1 MESWWRLL
9 RLCHLGMMP
18 EKRTQWKYDPSHA
31 IALDVADI
39 CVDGRDD
46 LPVPPGYSDVGGWRN
61 GVGQDGLAFDRRRCN
76 NIDRGSSGN
85 KARTLHGIP
94 WPGKPVAGEPLRHVS
109 PRASPSGLDNG
120 NGFVA
125 LWKQLWLV
133 TDEGC
138 YPGTLSLPTAGFLL
152 SSPPLGPR
160 YTTGGL
166 LVSR

>member
-18 EKRTQWKYDPSHA
+18 EKRTQWKYDPSRA

-61 GVGQDGLAFDRRRCN
+61 GVGQDGRAFDRRRCN

-109 PRASPSGLDNG
+109 PRALAVGTGQRQRLR
-120 NGFVA
+120 
-125 LWKQLWLV
+125 
-133 TDEGC
+133 
-138 YPGTLSLPTAGFLL
+138 GTLETALVSDL
-152 SSPPLGPR
+152 TKVAILGPCR
-160 YTTGGL
+160 FQRQGSFFPARL
-166 LVSR
+166 